1 MSPSR
6 LQAKS
11 SLSAIPR
18 LEHGPVRASVLAVFA
33 NDAQHAA
40 YTCMAWDAL
49 TQAAKLDPEAAA
61 NARAMTSSRVH

>member
-1 MSPSR
+1 MRNISR
-6 LQAKS
+6 AARQLQMYQQYSTMARQ
-11 SLSAIPR
+11 A
-18 LEHGPVRASVLAVFA
+18 F

-61 NARAMTSSRVH
+61 NASAMTISKVH